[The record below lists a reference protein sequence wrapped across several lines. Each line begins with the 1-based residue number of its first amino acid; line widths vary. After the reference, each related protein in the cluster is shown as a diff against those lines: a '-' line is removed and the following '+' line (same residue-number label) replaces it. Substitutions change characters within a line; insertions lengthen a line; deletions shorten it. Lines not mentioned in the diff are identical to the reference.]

1 MSAGQHIYFV
11 IIIFLIMAIGNS
23 IESKVSSIKYDIS
36 NIESKMDYIEDD
48 VSFIKSGCKLY

>member
-1 MSAGQHIYFV
+1 
-11 IIIFLIMAIGNS
+11 MAIGNS